1 MIGVRRVDREF
12 RRKTGLKLIQHRQ
25 FIRTRIAV
33 HDENRLFRPTFG
45 NSAPQFGGD
54 FFPADD
60 ALVQGVRDYNERIL
74 LHEINGASE
83 GIRTLDTHVGNVML
97 YQAELRSLPKGS
109 QKLREFS
116 SNASPVFGSKTA
128 ERLSI
133 NCDNKSLVIGSKRLK
148 NNTTTLSCIGMGFY
162 GKNGWA
168 KPMKTKIDVEDLRL
182 NYNPEQPQERFKAA
196 GVEAALVENV
206 SDRLPS

>member
-60 ALVQGVRDYNERIL
+60 ALVQGVRDGNERIL

-97 YQAELRSLPKGS
+97 YQAELRSLPKARKNYGKSLEMQALFFPLGMVHSRVRQNKKERRRCCRQIVTIKVLSS
-109 QKLREFS
+109 Q
-116 SNASPVFGSKTA
+116 SKTA
-128 ERLSI
+128 
-133 NCDNKSLVIGSKRLK
+133 
-148 NNTTTLSCIGMGFY
+148 
-162 GKNGWA
+162 
-168 KPMKTKIDVEDLRL
+168 
-182 NYNPEQPQERFKAA
+182 
-196 GVEAALVENV
+196 
-206 SDRLPS
+206 